1 MDVRLFD
8 FRTYVS
14 EDETV
19 ASGDNKQFNIQM
31 FGIDEQRN
39 TYSIEVTDFK
49 PYFFVMVPE
58 HYSKM
63 DKQMFLDHVRHA
75 MGQYYEDSILQCALL
90 RKKKLNG
97 FDGSSDHN
105 FLCFKFRGMS
115 SFYKA
120 RNLWYTED
128 KKDKTKKILKP
139 GGYSFKGQIYKLY
152 EADIPPLLRFLHIK
166 EISPTGWIRVTPT
179 QTKCRHDTT
188 CTYNLSV
195 TCKDIESLPQKETIV
210 PFKICSFD
218 IEASSHDGDF
228 PRAIKDYKKLSENI
242 SEVARKKK
250 LTKSEL
256 THLILAAF
264 QYETHADITPV
275 QPKRPIT
282 REEVIHRIESHLSSI
297 IHIPTT
303 ETVEKEVMEPLFEH
317 VVPEEEDDASSEEEE
332 DIHPDSIMGVL
343 ATDRPSATMICY
355 WLNEHFPK
363 LEGDKVTFIGSTII
377 AYGEENISLNHCIVL
392 GGCAP
397 VDNVVIE
404 SYPTEAE
411 VLLAWTNFIQREDPD
426 MIIGY
431 NTFGF
436 DYQFMFKRSLETGC
450 VDEFLLLSRNKDMM
464 AAKFVEERIEI
475 EKKTVVLASGEYNL
489 EYVKIPGRIQFDLHN
504 IFRRDYSFDSYKLDA
519 VSSFFIGDKVSRI
532 ERRDSTTAIYTK
544 NMQGLEVFN
553 YVVFEEI
560 SHSSEYYR
568 NGQKFNV
575 VAVEKDHFVVSSI
588 VSPDMT
594 KQVKWGLAKDDVDHH
609 DIFRLSAGSDAD
621 RAIVAKYCVQD
632 CRLVSHL
639 FKKTDMLS
647 GFIEMGSICSVPIDF
662 LTERGQGIKLQ
673 SYMAKQCRKRNM
685 LMPVLQT
692 PEFDS
697 GYEGAVVLKPD
708 CGVYTDE
715 NIAVNDFNSLYPS
728 CMISEGLSS
737 DSKVWAKEYDLE
749 GNLIKQEGIALNG
762 EFVYD
767 HLPNYT
773 YIDVEYDTYT
783 YRRMTPKGRAIR
795 MVSGKRI
802 VRWAQF
808 PVGKAIMPSILE
820 ELLKARSDTRKKMA
834 TETNPFLRKMLDNR
848 QLAYKVTANSLY
860 GQTGAKTSKFYD
872 KDVAACCTAVGRMLI
887 MFSKTVIETVYQ
899 NRECDTCLGKVNV
912 TAKCIYGDTDSVFV
926 KYDITK
932 DGVRIAGK
940 EALGAT
946 IEISTEAGDL
956 ITHCLKPPH
965 KLAFEKVLMPFVLL
979 SKKRYVGM
987 LYEDDSDKCYRKSM
1001 GIVLKRRDNARIVKY
1016 VYGGLIDI
1024 LMNGGKTDDAVSF
1037 VKLQLKRLVDKQISL
1052 DQLVITKS
1060 LRSGYKNPLQIAH
1073 KVLADRIGVRDPGN
1087 KPKPGDRVKYAYID
1101 IPRKKGQLQGDRI
1114 ETPEF
1119 IEKNKIPIDFSF
1131 YITNQLMKPL
1141 AQVFELILEQ
1151 IQGFNRVQY
1160 EKDLE
1165 KWKDLPEEKYLKK
1178 VESIRL
1184 KEVSRLIFDEFI

>member
-8 FRTYVS
+8 FRTYVA
-14 EDETV
+14 EDKSV

-39 TYSIEVTDFK
+39 TFSIEVTDFK
-49 PYFFVMVPE
+49 PYFYVKTPE
-58 HYSKM
+58 NYTKL
-63 DKQMFLDHVRHA
+63 DKQIFVDHIKSV
-75 MGQYYEDSILQCALL
+75 MGQYFSDSLLQCALL

-97 FDGSSDHN
+97 FDGCSDHN

-128 KKDKTKKILKP
+128 KKDKSKKILKP
-139 GGYSFKGQIYKLY
+139 GGYFFKGHIYKIY

-166 EISPTGWIRVTPT
+166 DISPSGWIRVTPT
-179 QTKCRHDTT
+179 QHTCEHDTT
-188 CTYNLSV
+188 CTYSFSV

-218 IEASSHDGDF
+218 IEADSYDGDF
-228 PRAIKDYKKLSENI
+228 PRAIKDYKKLSESI
-242 SEVARKKK
+242 SELARKKR
-250 LTKSEL
+250 LNQSDL

-264 QYETHADITPV
+264 QYELNHDITPV
-275 QPKRPIT
+275 RPKKRISK
-282 REEVIHRIESHLSSI
+282 EELIHRIESNLTKKI
-297 IHIPTT
+297 ELPVQV
-303 ETVEKEVMEPLFEH
+303 EVEKEVVEPVEPIEPEH
-317 VVPEEEDDASSEEEE
+317 EDDEEEE
-332 DIHPDSIMGVL
+332 EEELQEDTIMGVL
-343 ATDRPSATMICY
+343 ATEKPSSTMICL
-355 WLNEHFPK
+355 WLNEYFPK

-377 AYGEENISLNHCIVL
+377 SYGQEDISLNHCIVL
-392 GGCAP
+392 GGCDP
-397 VDNVVIE
+397 VDNVEIE
-404 SYPTEAE
+404 TYDTEKE
-411 VLLAWTNFIQREDPD
+411 VLLAWTQFIQREDPD
-426 MIIGY
+426 IIIGY

-436 DYQFMFKRSLETGC
+436 DYQFMFKRSIETGC
-450 VDEFLLLSRNKDMM
+450 VDDFLLLSRNKEMM
-464 AAKFVEERIEI
+464 TAKFVDDKIEI

-489 EYVKIPGRIQFDLHN
+489 EYIKIPGRIQFDLHN
-504 IFRRDYSFDSYKLDA
+504 IFRRDYSFDSYKLDS

-532 ERRDSTTAIYTK
+532 ERGDTSTAIYTK
-544 NMQGLEVFN
+544 NMQGLEVYN

-575 VAVEKDHFVVSSI
+575 IRVEKDHFVVSSVI
-588 VSPDMT
+588 SPDMT

-609 DIFRLSAGSDAD
+609 DIFRLTAGSNAD
-621 RAIVAKYCVQD
+621 RAIVAKYCIQD

-647 GFIEMGSICSVPIDF
+647 GFIEMASICSVPIDF

-692 PEFDS
+692 PDFDS
-697 GYEGAVVLKPD
+697 GYEGAAVLKPE
-708 CGVYTDE
+708 CGVYIDE

-737 DSKVWAKEYDLE
+737 DSKVWAKEYDLD
-749 GNLIKQEGIALNG
+749 GNLIKQEGECLN
-762 EFVYD
+762 EVFIYD
-767 HLPNYT
+767 NLPNYT
-773 YIDVEYDTYT
+773 YIDVEYDIYT
-783 YRRMTPKGRAIR
+783 YRRLTPKGRAIR

-834 TETNPFLRKMLDNR
+834 TESNPFLRKMLDNR

-887 MFSKTVIETVYQ
+887 MFSKNVIETVYDH
-899 NRECDTCLGKVNV
+899 RDCMTSLGMVNV

-926 KYDITK
+926 KYTIIK

-940 EALGAT
+940 QALGAT
-946 IEISTEAGDL
+946 IELSTEAGDL
-956 ITHCLKPPH
+956 ITQCLKPPH
-965 KLAFEKVLMPFVLL
+965 KLAFEKVLMPFILL

-1024 LMNGGKTDDAVSF
+1024 LMNRGTTDEAVSF
-1037 VKLQLKRLVDKQISL
+1037 VKLQMKRLVNKQILMSDL
-1052 DQLVITKS
+1052 IVTKS
-1060 LRSGYKNPLQIAH
+1060 IRSGYKNPLQIAH

-1087 KPKPGDRVKYAYID
+1087 KPKSGDRVQYVYID

-1119 IEKNKIPIDFSF
+1119 IEKNKLPIDYSF
-1131 YITNQLMKPL
+1131 YITNQLMKPI
-1141 AQVFELILEQ
+1141 AQVFELVLEN
-1151 IQGFNRVQY
+1151 IQGFNRDTY
-1160 EKDLE
+1160 ERDLS

>member
-1 MDVRLFD
+1 MEVRVFD
-8 FRTYVS
+8 FRTYVA
-14 EDETV
+14 EDTSV

-39 TYSIEVTDFK
+39 TYSIEVSDFK
-49 PYFFVMVPE
+49 PYFYVMVPE
-58 HYSKM
+58 NYTKI
-63 DKQMFLDHVRHA
+63 DKQMFVYHVKSV
-75 MGQYYEDSILQCALL
+75 MGQYFADSLLQCALL

-97 FDGSSDHN
+97 FDGCSDHN

-120 RNLWYTED
+120 RNMWYTED
-128 KKDKTKKILKP
+128 KKDKSKKVLKP
-139 GGYSFKGQIYKLY
+139 GGYFFKGQIYKIY

-166 EISPTGWIRVTPT
+166 EISPTGWIRVQPT
-179 QTKCRHDTT
+179 SHKCEHETT
-188 CTYNLSV
+188 CTYSYSV
-195 TCKDIESLPQKETIV
+195 TCKDLEALPQKETIV
-210 PFKICSFD
+210 PLKICSFD
-218 IEASSHDGDF
+218 IEASSFDGDF
-228 PRAIKDYKKLSENI
+228 PRAIKDYKKLSESI
-242 SEVARKKK
+242 ADLARKKR
-250 LTKSEL
+250 LTIAEL
-256 THLILAAF
+256 SHLLLAAF
-264 QYETHADITPV
+264 QYETHMDITPV
-275 QPKRPIT
+275 QPKKMISK
-282 REEVIHRIESHLSSI
+282 EEIIHRVETHWTTKIV
-297 IHIPTT
+297 IPLQ
-303 ETVEKEVMEPLFEH
+303 EVVEKEIIEEP
-317 VVPEEEDDASSEEEE
+317 VVHDSDEESEEEE
-332 DIHPDSIMGVL
+332 DEIQSDTIQGVL
-343 ATDRPSATMICY
+343 ATEKPSATMICL

-363 LEGDKVTFIGSTII
+363 LEGDKVTFIGSTLIS
-377 AYGEENISLNHCIVL
+377 YGQEDISLNHCIVL
-392 GGCAP
+392 GGCDP
-397 VDNVVIE
+397 VENTVIE
-404 SYPTEAE
+404 TYDTEKE
-411 VLLAWTNFIQREDPD
+411 VLLAWTDFIQREDPD
-426 MIIGY
+426 IIIGY

-450 VDEFLLLSRNKDMM
+450 VDDFLLLSRNKDMM
-464 AAKFVEERIEI
+464 AAKFVEDKIEI

-489 EYVKIPGRIQFDLHN
+489 EYIKIPGRIQFDLHN
-504 IFRRDYSFDSYKLDA
+504 IFRRDYLFDSYKLDF
-519 VSSFFIGDKVSRI
+519 VSTFFIGDKVSRI
-532 ERRDSTTAIYTK
+532 ERGDTTTAIYTK
-544 NMQGLEVFN
+544 NMQGLEPFN

-575 VAVEKDHFVVSSI
+575 IRVEKDHFVVSSVI
-588 VSPDMT
+588 SPDMT

-609 DIFRLSAGSDAD
+609 DIFRLSSGTNAD

-647 GFIEMGSICSVPIDF
+647 GFIEMANICSVPIDF

-692 PEFDS
+692 PDFDT
-697 GYEGAVVLKPD
+697 GYEGALVLKPE
-708 CGVYTDE
+708 CGIYHE
-715 NIAVNDFNSLYPS
+715 ELIGVNDFNSLYPS

-737 DSKVWAKEYDLE
+737 DSKVWAKEYDLN
-749 GNLIKQEGIALNG
+749 GTLLRQEGESLNG
-762 EFVYD
+762 VFTYD
-767 HLPNYT
+767 NLPGYT
-773 YIDVEYDTYT
+773 YIDIEYDTYT
-783 YRRMTPKGRAIR
+783 YQRLTPKGRAIR
-795 MVSGKRI
+795 TVSGKRV

-808 PVGKAIMPSILE
+808 AVGKAIMPSILE

-834 TETNPFLRKMLDNR
+834 TESNPFLRKMLDNR

-887 MFSKTVIETVYQ
+887 LFSKSVIETVYDH
-899 NRECDTCLGKVNV
+899 RDCETSMGTVNV

-926 KYDITK
+926 KYTILK
-932 DGVRIAGK
+932 DGVRISGK
-940 EALGAT
+940 QALGIT
-946 IEISTEAGDL
+946 IELSTEAGDL

-965 KLAFEKVLMPFVLL
+965 KLAFEKVLLPFVLL

-1024 LMNGGKTDDAVSF
+1024 LMNGGKTDDAVLF
-1037 VKLQLKRLVDKQISL
+1037 VKQQLKRLVNKQILMSDL
-1052 DQLVITKS
+1052 IITKS

-1087 KPKPGDRVKYAYID
+1087 KPKSGDRIKYVYID

-1119 IEKNKIPIDFSF
+1119 IEKNKLEIDYAF
-1131 YITNQLMKPL
+1131 YITNQLMKPI
-1141 AQVFELILEQ
+1141 AQVFELVLEN
-1151 IQGFNRVQY
+1151 IQGFNREVY
-1160 EKDLE
+1160 EQDLA
-1165 KWKDLPEEKYLKK
+1165 KWKHLPEEKYLKK
-1178 VESIRL
+1178 VETLRL

>member
-19 ASGDNKQFNIQM
+19 QSGDNKQFNIQM
-31 FGIDEQRN
+31 FGIDEERN

-49 PYFFVMVPE
+49 PYFFVMTPE
-58 HYSKM
+58 NFTKL
-63 DKQMFLDHVRHA
+63 DKQMFVEHLKGV
-75 MGQYYEDSILQCALL
+75 MGRYYEDSILQCSLL

-97 FDGSSDHN
+97 FDGCSDHN
-105 FLCFKFRGMS
+105 FMCFKFRGMS

-128 KKDKTKKILKP
+128 KKDKTKKVLKP
-139 GGYSFKGQIYKLY
+139 GGYSFKGNIYKLY

-166 EISPTGWIRVTPT
+166 EISPTGWIRITPS
-179 QTKCRHDTT
+179 QLKCTHDTT

-195 TCKDIESLPQKETIV
+195 SCKDIEALPQKETLV
-210 PFKICSFD
+210 PLKICSFD
-218 IEASSHDGDF
+218 IEASSSDGDF
-228 PRAIKDYKKLSENI
+228 PRAIKDYKKLAENI
-242 SEVARKKK
+242 AELARKKR
-250 LTKSEL
+250 LTSSDL
-256 THLILAAF
+256 TSLILCAF
-264 QYETHADITPV
+264 QYDTHPDITPV
-275 QPKRPIT
+275 YPKRSIT
-282 REEVIHRIESHLSSI
+282 KEDIVRRIEQHLSTK
-297 IHIPTT
+297 IHIPDA
-303 ETVEKEVMEPLFEH
+303 EVVEKEVMEPLFQQ
-317 VVPEEEDDASSEEEE
+317 VIPEDEDDSSEEEDE
-332 DIHPDSIMGVL
+332 IHSDTIMGVL
-343 ATDRPSATMICY
+343 ALEKPSATMICY

-377 AYGEENISLNHCIVL
+377 AYGQEDISLNHCIVL
-392 GGCAP
+392 GGCDP
-397 VDNVVIE
+397 VDNTIIE
-404 SYPTEAE
+404 SYETEQE

-426 MIIGY
+426 IIIGY

-436 DYQFMFKRSLETGC
+436 DYQFMFKRSMETCC
-450 VDEFLLLSRNKDMM
+450 VDDFLLLSRNKDMM
-464 AAKFVEERIEI
+464 VAKYVEDKLEI
-475 EKKTVVLASGEYNL
+475 EKKTVILASGEYNL
-489 EYVKIPGRIQFDLHN
+489 EYLKIPGRIQFDLHN
-504 IFRRDYSFDSYKLDA
+504 IFRRDYLFDSYKLDA
-519 VSSFFIGDKVSRI
+519 VSSFFIGDKVSKI
-532 ERRDSTTAIYTK
+532 ERRDTTTAIYTK
-544 NMQGLEVFN
+544 NMQGLELHN

-575 VAVEKDHFVVSSI
+575 VGVEKDHFVVSSVI
-588 VSPDMT
+588 SPDMT

-609 DIFRLSAGSDAD
+609 DIFRLSAGSNAD

-647 GFIEMGSICSVPIDF
+647 GFIEMANICSVPIDF

-692 PEFDS
+692 PEFDT
-697 GYEGAVVLKPD
+697 GYEGAIVLKPE

-737 DSKVWAKEYDLE
+737 DSKVWAKEYDLD
-749 GNLIKQEGIALNG
+749 GNLIKQEGVCLNG
-762 EFVYD
+762 TFIYD
-767 HLPNYT
+767 NLPNYT
-773 YIDVEYDTYT
+773 YIDIEYDTYT
-783 YRRMTPKGRAIR
+783 YRRLKEKGKAIK
-795 MVSGKRI
+795 MISGKRI

-808 PVGKAIMPSILE
+808 PQGKAIMPSILE

-834 TETNPFLRKMLDNR
+834 TEPDPFRKKMYDNR
-848 QLAYKVTANSLY
+848 QLAYKVTGNSLY

-887 MFSKTVIETVYQ
+887 IFSKTLIETVYQ

-926 KYDITK
+926 KYDIIK

-940 EALGAT
+940 QALGAT

-956 ITHCLKPPH
+956 ITQCLKPPH

-1024 LMNGGKTDDAVSF
+1024 LMNGGTPDEAVAF
-1037 VKLQLKRLVDKQISL
+1037 VKQQLKRLVDKQISL
-1052 DQLVITKS
+1052 DKLIITKS
-1060 LRSGYKNPLQIAH
+1060 LRSGYKNPMQIAH

-1087 KPKPGDRVKYAYID
+1087 KPRAGDRVQYAYID

-1131 YITNQLMKPL
+1131 YITNQLMKPI
-1141 AQVFELILEQ
+1141 AQVFELILEK
-1151 IQGFNRVQY
+1151 IKGFDRVAY
-1160 EKDLE
+1160 EASLS
-1165 KWKDLPEEKYLKK
+1165 KWKTLPEDKYSKK

>member
-1 MDVRLFD
+1 MNVRLFD
-8 FRTYVS
+8 FRTYVA

-19 ASGDNKQFNIQM
+19 TGDKKQFHIQM
-31 FGIDEQRN
+31 FGIDEHRH

-49 PYFFVMVPE
+49 PYFFVLAPE
-58 HYSKM
+58 NYTKL
-63 DKQMFLDHVRHA
+63 DKQLFVDHVKQV
-75 MGQYYEDSILQCALL
+75 MGKYFEDSLIQCSLL

-120 RNLWYTED
+120 RNLWYADD
-128 KKDKTKKILKP
+128 KKDKNRKYLKP
-139 GGYSFKGQIYKLY
+139 GGYSFKGQTYKLY

-166 EISPTGWIRVTPT
+166 EISPTGWIRVNSHTT
-179 QTKCRHDTT
+179 ACKHDTT
-188 CTYNLSV
+188 CDYNLSV
-195 TCKDIESLPQKETIV
+195 LCKDLEALSKETIV

-218 IEASSHDGDF
+218 IEASSSDGDF

-242 SEVARKKK
+242 AEIARKRK
-250 LTKSEL
+250 LTQQEL
-256 THLILAAF
+256 THLILCAF
-264 QYETHADITPV
+264 QYETHPDITPV
-275 QPKRPIT
+275 YPKRPISKEEILK
-282 REEVIHRIESHLSSI
+282 RINAHLQDQIIIPEAEVI
-297 IHIPTT
+297 
-303 ETVEKEVMEPLFEH
+303 EKEVIEP
-317 VVPEEEDDASSEEEE
+317 VVEPVVEPEDESSDEEEE
-332 DIHPDSIMGVL
+332 LSSDTMMGVL
-343 ATDRPSATMICY
+343 SAEKPSATMMCY
-355 WLNEHFPK
+355 WLNEHFPS

-377 AYGEENISLNHCIVL
+377 SYGEEDISLNHCIVL
-392 GGCAP
+392 GGCDP
-397 VDNVVIE
+397 VENVVIE
-404 SYPTEAE
+404 SYDSEKE

-426 MIIGY
+426 IVIGY

-450 VDEFLLLSRNKDMM
+450 VDDFLLLSRNRDMM
-464 AAKFVEERIEI
+464 ASKIVDDKIEI

-489 EYVKIPGRIQFDLHN
+489 EYIKIPGRIQFDLHN

-519 VSSFFIGDKVSRI
+519 VSSFFIGDKVTRI
-532 ERRDSTTAIYTK
+532 ERQDTTTAIYTK
-544 NMQGLEVFN
+544 NMQGLEVYN

-560 SHSSEYYR
+560 SHSSEFYR

-575 VAVEKDHFVVSSI
+575 IQVESDHFVVSSI

-609 DIFRLSAGSDAD
+609 DIFRLSAGSNAD

-647 GFIEMGSICSVPIDF
+647 GFIEMANICSVPIDF

-692 PEFDS
+692 PEFDT
-697 GYEGAVVLKPD
+697 GYEGAVVLKPE
-708 CGVYTDE
+708 CGVYTED

-737 DSKVWAKEYDLE
+737 DSKVWAKEYDLDN
-749 GNLIKQEGIALNG
+749 NLVKQEGVCLNG
-762 EFVYD
+762 VFIYD
-767 HLPNYT
+767 NLPNYT
-773 YIDVEYDTYT
+773 YIDVEYDMYT
-783 YRRMTPKGRAIR
+783 YRRLTPKGKAIR
-795 MVSGKRI
+795 MVSGKRV

-820 ELLKARSDTRKKMA
+820 ELLRARSDTRKKMA
-834 TETNPFLRKMLDNR
+834 TESNPFLRKMLDNR

-887 MFSKTVIETVYQ
+887 MFSKSVIETVYN
-899 NRECDTCLGKVNV
+899 NRECETSLGTVRV
-912 TAKCIYGDTDSVFV
+912 TATCIYGDTDSVFV
-926 KYDITK
+926 NYIIMK
-932 DGVRIAGK
+932 DGVRISGK
-940 EALGAT
+940 QALGAT
-946 IEISTEAGDL
+946 IELSTEAGDL

-1001 GIVLKRRDNARIVKY
+1001 GIVLKRRDNARIVKS

-1024 LMNGGKTDDAVSF
+1024 LMHRGSADEAVVF
-1037 VKLQLKRLVDKQISL
+1037 VKQELRKLVNKQVPLEKLI
-1052 DQLVITKS
+1052 ITKS
-1060 LRSGYKNPLQIAH
+1060 LRSGYKNPMQIAH

-1087 KPKPGDRVKYAYID
+1087 KPKSGDRVLYAYID

-1119 IEKNKIPIDFSF
+1119 IEKNKIPIDYSF

-1141 AQVFELILEQ
+1141 AQVFELLLEK
-1151 IQGFNRVQY
+1151 IKGFDSVTY
-1160 EKDLE
+1160 EKELM
-1165 KWKDLPEEKYLKK
+1165 KWKHLPEEKYVKK